1 MIYSPGTYW
10 PTNIE
15 CRGQFVHQSCNG
27 TSSLKY
33 IITPEGMLKN
43 KDTNAVPIWEW
54 NYNLTDHLGNVRT
67 VFRPTA
73 TNGVEKLSHTN
84 YLPFGLKMQYPYSS
98 ASASNYLY
106 NGKELQGDGG
116 LDLYDYGARFYD
128 PALGRWT
135 VTDPLMESHFEI
147 SPYVYCANNPIKFVD
162 PNGLDWVSRNVNG
175 FTEAY
180 YDRDVKSQDDI
191 NNKYGDKSGVTH
203 MSDGTTLT
211 NYDKAG
217 KIKSQYTF
225 TNDSKENKYGT
236 VTDINGDKL
245 DNTQITNGNNYTI
258 FGTSDNSV
266 NAETLHKN
274 YMGTSYTGPHNPKDY
289 DGFDSY
295 QYQPRNKSE
304 YASMFHDN
312 EYQKKQ
318 ASGVEGALF
327 DTRVIGA
334 DIRLAARN
342 GLTALNPFVSPIDR
356 LRALATYNAFG
367 AISIFKIELLI
378 LKGGH

>member
-1 MIYSPGTYW
+1 MEFDFESNRKTSYIYDGSVCKLTMIYSPGTYW

-128 PALGRWT
+128 PALGRWHS
-135 VTDPLMESHFEI
+135 VDPSADENGQEVA
-147 SPYVYCANNPIKFVD
+147 SPYCYVGNNPILRID
-162 PNGLDWVSRNVNG
+162 PDGRIWDDQVNDQKIADRIQNGIKDRLSAENSNLESANKTVAKLEAKIAEKGSSRGLESRLSN
-175 FTEAY
+175 A
-180 YDRDVKSQDDI
+180 K
-191 NNKYGDKSGVTH
+191 
-203 MSDGTTLT
+203 DG
-211 NYDKAG
+211 
-217 KIKSQYTF
+217 I
-225 TNDSKENKYGT
+225 
-236 VTDINGDKL
+236 
-245 DNTQITNGNNYTI
+245 
-258 FGTSDNSV
+258 
-266 NAETLHKN
+266 
-274 YMGTSYTGPHNPKDY
+274 
-289 DGFDSY
+289 
-295 QYQPRNKSE
+295 
-304 YASMFHDN
+304 AS
-312 EYQKKQ
+312 
-318 ASGVEGALF
+318 
-327 DTRVIGA
+327 IGA
-334 DIRLAARN
+334 TISY
-342 GLTALNPFVSPIDR
+342 LNS
-356 LRALATYNAFG
+356 
-367 AISIFKIELLI
+367 SSQ
-378 LKGGH
+378 